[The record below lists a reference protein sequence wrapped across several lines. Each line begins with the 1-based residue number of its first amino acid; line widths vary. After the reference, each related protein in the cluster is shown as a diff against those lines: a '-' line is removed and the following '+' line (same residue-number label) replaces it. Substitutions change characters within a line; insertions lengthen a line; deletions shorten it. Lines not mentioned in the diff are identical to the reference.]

1 MRAPDGGFRLWL
13 YPPYETGIQPW
24 PCRGPGCASLT
35 RATRCFVVA
44 VGLDLDLRDLEAAEH
59 RRPWRPERRPCP
71 GEASLGAVPPWTRRT
86 GDRCGE
92 AG

>member
-1 MRAPDGGFRLWL
+1 MAQCAALIA
-13 YPPYETGIQPW
+13 PYEPRHTD
-24 PCRGPGCASLT
+24 PGCTSLA
-35 RATRCFVVA
+35 RAAWGDAVA
-44 VGLDLDLRDLEAAEH
+44 VVLDLDLRDIEAAEH
-59 RRPWRPERRPCP
+59 RRPSRPERRPCP